1 MEFWLKQGSYSLR
14 LPIPPADYEIT
25 WANNNSSFLVEGI
38 GEVSFL
44 GKPKLAEIA
53 PIESFFPNQNYGF
66 CQYTG
71 FPSPKECVE
80 LIELMISSGKP
91 IRYVIT
97 GTPVNILCSIESF
110 KIKEQDGTGDIY
122 FSLQLK
128 EYRVIT

>member
-1 MEFWLKQGSYSLR
+1 MEFWIRQDNYSLR
-14 LPIPPADYEIT
+14 LPIPPPNYELT
-25 WANNNSSFLVEGI
+25 WANNNSSFLVEGM

-53 PIESFFPNQNYGF
+53 PIESFFPKRVTTV

-71 FPSPKECVE
+71 FPSPKECVA
-80 LIELMISSGKP
+80 LIKMMHDSGKP
-91 IRYVIT
+91 IRYIIT

-122 FSLQLK
+122 FTLQLK
-128 EYRVIT
+128 EYKVIT